1 MSRWWLVIDY
11 CNVAPTFICLI
22 VYQHWLDKSLVT
34 RPPYAN
40 MFFFFSNRVRFQREN
55 FQVSKSLWRSPLM
68 THIYASIC
76 HVYHIG
82 VCHIHCQTITI
93 YWWPSVSPNYI
104 IFVLLCFKDD
114 LSLVFTCQTVISHD
128 TDILLLVIK
137 RGNYIS
143 QNNFRSRSIDI
154 QFISWI
160 KQSVPRYIFY
170 VPRTGSGDYT
180 NLL

>member
-1 MSRWWLVIDY
+1 MACDWLLQCCSNIHMF
-11 CNVAPTFICLI
+11 NCLSALAGQEPCHQTT
-22 VYQHWLDKSLVT
+22 VCKHV
-34 RPPYAN
+34 
-40 MFFFFSNRVRFQREN
+40 FFFSNRVRFQREN

-114 LSLVFTCQTVISHD
+114 LSLVFTCQTMISHD

-143 QNNFRSRSIDI
+143 QNNFRSRSIDL